1 MHYPMT
7 KVERCLTR
15 SGFGTLANAGAVIA
29 AVIFALLVLAAPSI
43 LHARNDNTP
52 QKHKVDIPPSADLIY
67 NIRSKQSGLTIEGT
81 AIAHWSATA
90 DKYAIVNEARASLF
104 GRILDSKSEGRIDDV
119 GLAPLSFVEKRIRR
133 DQTTTTFD
141 RSTHLI
147 RFSASDLSYPIK
159 GGEQDRN
166 SVIWQLISVARAAP
180 AVFKAGSAWTF
191 FVAGQRDAEPWT
203 FRVIGAEKIRTPS
216 GDMATM
222 HISKVP
228 PPDSKDQQVDIWL
241 GPQQEWFP
249 IRIRYTESDGDYI
262 EQTLDQINRKPS

>member
-1 MHYPMT
+1 MDFPMT
-7 KVERCLTR
+7 KIKLHLLP
-15 SGFGTLANAGAVIA
+15 SGFARLSAVASVAIA
-29 AVIFALLVLAAPSI
+29 AVLAAVLAAPAVSQ
-43 LHARNDNTP
+43 AQNDNAM
-52 QKHKVDIPPSADLIY
+52 QKYKVDIPPSADLIY
-67 NIRSKQSGLTIEGT
+67 NIRSKQSGLAIEGT

-90 DKYAIVNEARASLF
+90 GKYAIVNEARASLF
-104 GRILDSKSEGRIDDV
+104 GKILDSKSEGRIDEH

-141 RSTHLI
+141 RSTQLI
-147 RFSASDLSYPIK
+147 RFSTTDVNYPIK

-166 SVIWQLISVARAAP
+166 SVIWQLIAVARAAP
-180 AVFKAGSAWTF
+180 ARFKPGSDWTF

-203 FRVIGAEKIRTPS
+203 FKVIGAEKIRTS
-216 GDMATM
+216 LGDMATM

-249 IRIRYTESDGDYI
+249 IRIRYTDNDGDFI
-262 EQTLDQINRKPS
+262 EQTLDQINRKPA